1 MYNFPVVFKI
11 CLIYTYSNLKSSSY
25 IHTVTYNPDYLDDVY
40 PPRAVEKCAILLLDF
55 FVIGVFSL
63 MFNQDYIHPTTK
75 VELPL

>member
-1 MYNFPVVFKI
+1 M
-11 CLIYTYSNLKSSSY
+11 YTYTPSLL
-25 IHTVTYNPDYLDDVY
+25 IDDVY

>member
-1 MYNFPVVFKI
+1 MILPLFFVSRI
-11 CLIYTYSNLKSSSY
+11 CLVYTYTPSLL
-25 IHTVTYNPDYLDDVY
+25 IDDVY